1 MPHLRFM
8 PLENRRYTLYDLCSD
23 HVFIY
28 VLVQYVFAWT
38 DYIQPNF
45 TKVWCTSS

>member
-8 PLENRRYTLYDLCSD
+8 PLENRRYTLYELCSD
-23 HVFIY
+23 HVFID
-28 VLVQYVFAWT
+28 VLVQYVSAWT

-45 TKVWCTSS
+45 TKIWYVSS